1 MILDFINDLGAWV
14 WWVGGALLLAIEIV
28 APGNIFVWFGIAAVL
43 TGTAALVGGVAWQ
56 VQFILFAVLSLV
68 LLVLGRR
75 WFARAGA
82 SEEPLLNER
91 ATRLIGQSFV
101 LPEPIVDGH
110 GRIRV
115 DDTVWRLTG
124 PDVPSGTAIRIVGH
138 DGTVLRATKA
148 EG

>member
-1 MILDFINDLGAWV
+1 MILDFINDLGAWA
-14 WWVGGALLLAIEIV
+14 WWVAGALLLAIEIV

-43 TGTAALVGGVAWQ
+43 TGSAALVGGIAWQ
-56 VQFILFAVLSLV
+56 AQLILFAVLSLV

-75 WFARAGA
+75 WFSRAGA

-91 ATRLIGQSFV
+91 ATRLIGQSYV
-101 LPEPIVDGH
+101 LPEPIVGGQ
-110 GRIRV
+110 GRIRI

-138 DGTVLRATKA
+138 DGAVLRADIA
-148 EG
+148 